1 MDYTEEQIVRI
12 AKRENNNKRN
22 YLVVN
27 ALQGKHIPVS
37 GEKSLKMFNTLAQKV
52 KTTCSKDEK
61 LLLIGFCETATA
73 IGSALAIYLRSF
85 YMQTTRETI
94 ENVEYLYFSEEHSH
108 ATEQKLVKEDICDFI
123 NYVDRIIFVE
133 DEVTTGNTILNIIN
147 ILEQKY
153 HTGVKFSVASILN
166 GMDGKSLEIYA
177 QRNIT
182 LHYLVKTDHTKYSE
196 IAKKFSGNGKY
207 YPCNTETPEIPVTE
221 YQIGDYINARRAI
234 MGWKYKP
241 LCQLLWNTL
250 AKCEK
255 FECIFRQQNKKILV
269 LGTEEFMY
277 PSIYIAS
284 MLEKN
289 GNTVKC
295 HSTTRSP
302 IAVSLEEDY
311 PLQERFSLVSL
322 YDDNRKT
329 FIYNLDKYDEVL
341 IITDSTNKSR
351 MGINSLVNALAE
363 KGNTNISLV
372 RWCNEF

>member
-37 GEKSLKMFNTLAQKV
+37 GKQSLEMFNTLAKKV
-52 KTTCSKDEK
+52 KTTRSKGEK

-94 ENVEYLYFSEEHSH
+94 KNVEYLYFSEEHSH
-108 ATEQKLVKEDICDFI
+108 ATEQKLVEKDIRDFI
-123 NYVDRIIFVE
+123 NDVDRIIFVE

-153 HTGVKFSVASILN
+153 NTEVKFSVASILN
-166 GMDGKSLEIYA
+166 GMDKKSLEIYA

-182 LHYLVKTDHTKYSE
+182 LHYLIKTDHAKYSE
-196 IAKKFSGNGKY
+196 IAEKFSGDGKY
-207 YPCNTETPEIPVTE
+207 YPCNTETPKISIKE
-221 YQIGDYINARRAI
+221 YQISGYINARRTI
-234 MGWKYKP
+234 MGHKYLMACK
-241 LCQLLWNTL
+241 LLYHTL
-250 AKCEK
+250 ENYKKLEH
-255 FECIFRQQNKKILV
+255 IFRQQNKKILV

-284 MLEKN
+284 LLEKN
-289 GNTVKC
+289 GNVVKC

-302 IAVSLEEDY
+302 IAVSLEKDY
-311 PLQERFSLVSL
+311 PLHERFSLVSL

>member
-1 MDYTEEQIVRI
+1 MMDYTEEQIVRI
-12 AKRENNNKRN
+12 AKRENNNKRK

-37 GEKSLKMFNTLAQKV
+37 GKKSLDMFITLAKKIEKICV
-52 KTTCSKDEK
+52 KGEK

-73 IGSALAIYLRSF
+73 IGSALAIHLRTF
-85 YMQTTRETI
+85 YMQTTRETV
-94 ENVEYLYFSEEHSH
+94 EDVEYLYFSEEHSH
-108 ATEQKLVKEDICDFI
+108 ATEQKLVEEDIRNFI
-123 NYVDRIIFVE
+123 NDVDRIIFVE

-153 HTGVKFSVASILN
+153 KPKVKFSVASILN
-166 GMDGKSLEIYA
+166 GMDEKSLEIYA

-182 LHYLVKTDHTKYSE
+182 LHYLIKTNHEKYTE
-196 IAKKFSGNGKY
+196 IAEKFSGNGRY
-207 YPCNTETPEIPVTE
+207 YPCNTETPQIFVKE
-221 YQIGDYINARRAI
+221 YQLDEYINARRI
-234 MGWKYKP
+234 TLSWKYHM
-241 LCQLLWNTL
+241 LCHLLWCTL
-250 AKCEK
+250 EECEELEPVFK
-255 FECIFRQQNKKILV
+255 QQNKKILV

-289 GNTVKC
+289 GNEVKC

-302 IAVSLEEDY
+302 IVVSLEEDY
-311 PLQERFSLVSL
+311 PLHERFSLVSL

-363 KGNTNISLV
+363 KGNTNISLI
-372 RWCNEF
+372 RWCN